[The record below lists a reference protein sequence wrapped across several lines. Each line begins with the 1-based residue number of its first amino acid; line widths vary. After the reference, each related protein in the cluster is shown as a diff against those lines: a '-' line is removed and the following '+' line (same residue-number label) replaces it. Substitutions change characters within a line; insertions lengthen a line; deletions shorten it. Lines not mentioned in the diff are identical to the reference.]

1 MAKHAVGTHVGRI
14 YDHNEDSV
22 RCHPESGL
30 YLVADGMG
38 GHASGEVASRI
49 AADEVVAKHA
59 TMPLSDA
66 LRMAH
71 QAVVTAAGRDA
82 ALKGMGSTVVA
93 AIAQHGRLTLS
104 WVGDSRGYLY
114 RQGELR
120 RVTRDHSLV
129 NLLLDRKEV
138 TEAQARNHPQKNVI
152 TQTLGHGDPD
162 PSQVVLALRN
172 GDWLLLC
179 SDGLNDEL
187 ADADIRDVLAA
198 ADDLEGAV
206 ATLVD
211 RALAG
216 GGRDNISAVLVEF
229 DSSDTGSWWSRA
241 RHVASSLAIRP
252 VLAGVAVAAAAAL
265 IFIAV
270 KMSGGF

>member
-1 MAKHAVGTHVGRI
+1 MAKHAVGTHVGRV

-22 RCHPESGL
+22 RCDPEAGL

-49 AADEVVAKHA
+49 AADEVVDKHA
-59 TMPLSDA
+59 TMPLTDA

-71 QAVVTAAGRDA
+71 RAVVTAAGSDA
-82 ALKGMGSTVVA
+82 ALKGMGSTLVA
-93 AIAQHGRLTLS
+93 AVARRGMLTLS

-114 RQGELR
+114 RRGELR

-152 TQTLGHGDPD
+152 TQTLGHGDPE
-162 PSQVVLALRN
+162 PSQTVLPLRS
-172 GDWLLLC
+172 GDRLLLC

-187 ADADIRDVLAA
+187 SDADIRDVLAA
-198 ADDLEGAV
+198 TDDLDSAV

-229 DSSDTGSWWSRA
+229 DSSDAGSWWSRA
-241 RHVASSLAIRP
+241 RHVARSPAVWPALVGVIA
-252 VLAGVAVAAAAAL
+252 AGTAAL
-265 IFIAV
+265 GFVVV
-270 KMSGGF
+270 KMSGWF